1 MEKRISGR
9 GGASEDAS
17 VFGIRP
23 PWWPSWGVDHKT
35 GSRRAWLW
43 RDRPGAMVIPVLS
56 EPRSLMSDLGH
67 RTDSPWERTQPGMAT
82 SAPGHSLRVAPGRH
96 IDARLLSGGARV
108 LGWGASSLGLPLTR
122 EGHSL
127 RPQFFYL
134 YGEELVLSKE
144 RNAATRMSGIGGPRR
159 QAGDLSLLQR
169 VQNAEQLPVI
179 PLSSNFTL
187 GHGARGLPG
196 GRRLGE

>member
-1 MEKRISGR
+1 
-9 GGASEDAS
+9 
-17 VFGIRP
+17 
-23 PWWPSWGVDHKT
+23 
-35 GSRRAWLW
+35 
-43 RDRPGAMVIPVLS
+43 MVIPVLS

-82 SAPGHSLRVAPGRH
+82 SAPGHSLCVAPGRH

-144 RNAATRMSGIGGPRR
+144 RNAATRMSGMGG
-159 QAGDLSLLQR
+159 
-169 VQNAEQLPVI
+169 
-179 PLSSNFTL
+179 
-187 GHGARGLPG
+187 PG
-196 GRRLGE
+196 GRPVTSLSCSVFRVRSSSPSSPSVATSHLDLEPEAFLEEGT